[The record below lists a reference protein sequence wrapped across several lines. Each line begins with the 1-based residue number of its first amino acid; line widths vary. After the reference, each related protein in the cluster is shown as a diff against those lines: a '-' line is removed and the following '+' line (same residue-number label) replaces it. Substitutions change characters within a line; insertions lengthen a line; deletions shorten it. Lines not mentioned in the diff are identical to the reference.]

1 MPNYNWKS
9 TFLDTFIPELPK
21 LLDDNFKA
29 TQNYFN
35 VFYDPSRGVI
45 IAPINTPGII
55 RGARVEGV
63 TGVFDNLIVR
73 NQFTNLFENTTTI
86 DKDYYNEFAGEDVS
100 TRAADPSVWENTAF
114 SYVDVNQPY
123 FKIANDSSLAFLSD
137 QLGQE
142 FQLIFDPCTN
152 GSTDYTV
159 MMDPCTNAGAVSIL
173 TVTVADAPTTW
184 IKLIATEWDASFGT
198 TWSLKQFG
206 GTFTITP

>member
-21 LLDDNFKA
+21 LLNDNFRA
-29 TQNYFN
+29 TQNYIG
-35 VFYDPSRGVI
+35 VFYDASRGI
-45 IAPINTPGII
+45 IISPINTPGNI

-73 NQFTNLFENTTTI
+73 NQFTNLYENTTTI
-86 DKDYYNEFAGEDVS
+86 DKDYYNTFIGEDVS
-100 TRAADPSVWENTAF
+100 TRVADGSIWENTAF
-114 SYVDVNQPY
+114 SYVDVNQSY
-123 FKIANDSSLAFLSD
+123 YKIANDSSLAFKTD

-152 GSTDYTV
+152 GTADYTV
-159 MMDPCTNAGAVSIL
+159 MMDPCTNTGAYSIL
-173 TVTVADAPTTW
+173 TVVVADASAAW
-184 IKLIATEWDASFGT
+184 VKLIATGWDASFGT

-206 GTFTITP
+206 GSFTIT